1 MEIWKKLQKDKMFQN
16 AFPTYMQNSIE
27 FRSFKIPRIQN
38 QTNLTQFGSLN
49 FNSNSDLNF
58 EKLL

>member
-16 AFPTYMQNSIE
+16 AFPTDMQNSIE